1 VEFVTDMAAKRAELT
16 PHRVAFR
23 DVERGTSLTFGEVN
37 AQANRIARA
46 LQGLGAG
53 TGDRIGMLCHN
64 WPEFF
69 VLLFAC
75 QKAELVLVPL
85 NWRQPAP
92 ELMPIVEMAKLRV
105 IVHDASFAAVARQL
119 AERFATTR
127 VGLEDCGDG
136 APVLASLAAAASSE
150 PVGAGRRKSSD
161 VWYLLFTSG
170 TTGMPKAVM
179 QTFAMAWVNAVN
191 IGQAVDLTSAERTVN
206 FLPLFH
212 TAGINLY
219 TLPVFLS
226 GGMSHVVRRFEPD
239 ALFDLIARGEVTAFF
254 GVPAIYQAF
263 SLHPRF
269 HEVDLTRVRAW
280 GCGGAPLP
288 EALIKVFAPRGVRV
302 RNGYGMT
309 ETGPTVFLADEAI
322 FERKVGSVGRPQML
336 VDVRLADAMGNVI
349 EGPGEGEVQ
358 MRGPGI
364 TPGYMWN
371 DAATRAA
378 FTPDGWLKSGDVARR
393 DVDGDY
399 FIVDRIK
406 DMYISGGE
414 NVYPAE
420 VEHVLNAHPAVLEAV
435 VIGVSDAKWGEVGHA
450 FLLLRPGQAIDIA
463 ALEPWCRKR
472 IAAYK
477 VPKAFEVVR
486 DYPRTAAGKVQKH
499 LLKARRP

>member
-1 VEFVTDMAAKRAELT
+1 MAAKRAALT

-23 DVERGTSLTFGEVN
+23 DVERGTALTYAEVN
-37 AQANRIARA
+37 AQANRLAHA
-46 LQGLGAG
+46 LLGLGAT
-53 TGDRIGMLCHN
+53 TGDRIGILCHN

-69 VLLFAC
+69 NLLFAC
-75 QKAELVLVPL
+75 QKAELELVPL

-92 ELMPIVEMAKLRV
+92 ELAPIIEMVRPRI
-105 IVHDASFAAVARQL
+105 IVHDASFAAIARQL
-119 AERFATTR
+119 AEHFPMTR
-127 VGLEDCGDG
+127 IALEDSGDSTRT
-136 APVLASLAAAASSE
+136 LASLAAAAPAS
-150 PVGAGRRKSSD
+150 PAGAGQRKASD

-170 TTGMPKAVM
+170 TTGTPKAVM
-179 QTFAMAWVNAVN
+179 QTFAMAWVNAIN
-191 IGQAVDLTSAERTVN
+191 IGQAIDLTSAERTVN

-219 TLPVFLS
+219 TLPVFLA
-226 GGMSHVVRRFEPD
+226 GGMSHVVRKFEPD
-239 ALFDLIARGEVTAFF
+239 ALFGLIAQGEVTAFF

-263 SLHPRF
+263 SLHSRF
-269 HEVDLTRVRAW
+269 DEVDLARVRTW

-288 EALIKVFAPRGVRV
+288 ETLIKAFAPRGVRV

-322 FERKVGSVGRPQML
+322 FEHKVGSVGRPQML
-336 VDVRLADAMGNVI
+336 VDVRISDAMGNVI
-349 EGPGEGEVQ
+349 EGPGEGEAQ

-371 DAATRAA
+371 EAATRAA
-378 FTPDGWLKSGDVARR
+378 YTEDGWFKSGDVARR
-393 DVDGDY
+393 DADGDY
-399 FIVDRIK
+399 YIVDRIK

-435 VIGVSDAKWGEVGHA
+435 VIGVPDAKWGETGHA
-450 FLLLRPGQAIDIA
+450 FLLPRPGQTIDIA
-463 ALEPWCRKR
+463 ALGPWCRER

-477 VPKAFEVVR
+477 IPKSFEVLA

-499 LLKARRP
+499 VLKARRQ

>member
-1 VEFVTDMAAKRAELT
+1 MEFVTDMAAKRAELA
-16 PHRVAFR
+16 PHDIAFH
-23 DVERGTSLTFGEVN
+23 DVERGTTLTYAEVN
-37 AQANRIARA
+37 AQANSVAHA
-46 LQGLGAG
+46 LLGLGARV
-53 TGDRIGMLCHN
+53 GDRIGALCHN

-85 NWRQPAP
+85 NWRQPAA
-92 ELMPIVEMAKLRV
+92 ELAPIVEMSGLRV

-119 AERFATTR
+119 AERFVMAR
-127 VGLEDCGDG
+127 VTLDDCGDG
-136 APVLASLAAAASSE
+136 TPTLASRAAAAAPD
-150 PVGAGRRKSSD
+150 PVGPGRRKSSD

-170 TTGMPKAVM
+170 TTGTPKAVM
-179 QTFAMAWVNAVN
+179 QTFAMAWVNAIN
-191 IGQAVDLTSAERTVN
+191 IGQAIDLTSAEKSVN

-219 TLPVFLS
+219 TLPVFLA
-226 GGMSHVVRRFEPD
+226 GGVSHVVRKFEPD
-239 ALFDLIARGEVTAFF
+239 GLFELIARGEVTAFF

-269 HEVDLTRVRAW
+269 ADVDLGRVRAW

-288 EALIKVFAPRGVRV
+288 ESLIKVFAPRGVRV

-322 FERKVGSVGRPQML
+322 FERKIGSVGRPQML
-336 VDVRLADAMGNVI
+336 VEVRLADAMGKVI

-371 DAATRAA
+371 EAATRAA
-378 FTPDGWLKSGDVARR
+378 HTQDGWFRSGDIARR
-393 DVDGDY
+393 DSDGDY

-435 VIGVSDAKWGEVGHA
+435 VIGVPDAKWGEVGHA

-463 ALEPWCRKR
+463 ALAPWCRER

-477 VPKAFEVVR
+477 VPKSFEVVAE
-486 DYPRTAAGKVQKH
+486 YPRTAAGKVQKH
-499 LLKARRP
+499 LLKARRR